1 MDVDANPADGAE
13 PAPPPAPLKKKRIVK
28 KIPVALAAQNAS
40 LAKAVLESYKEK
52 ESEMHASD
60 KLVQDT
66 EVSSPRLD
74 YDVDSNL
81 HTGP

>member
-13 PAPPPAPLKKKRIVK
+13 PAPVPAPLKKKRIVK

-40 LAKAVLESYKEK
+40 LDKAVLESYKEK
-52 ESEMHASD
+52 ESEMHAGD

-66 EVSSPRLD
+66 EVFESKTRNF
-74 YDVDSNL
+74 DVDL
-81 HTGP
+81 